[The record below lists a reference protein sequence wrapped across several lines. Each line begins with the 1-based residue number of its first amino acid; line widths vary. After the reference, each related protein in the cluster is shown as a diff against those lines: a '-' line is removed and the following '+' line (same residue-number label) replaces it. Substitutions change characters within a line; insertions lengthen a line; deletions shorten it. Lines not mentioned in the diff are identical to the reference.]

1 MRELSFYRQK
11 RYDGGV
17 RTGIELDGETILGIF
32 DEGPPDE
39 QDNPMGSALLWYVD
53 VRCRGED
60 LPDGAEAAR
69 GWLIEHAEP
78 ILSGLH
84 SLSENLAVGLDDGG
98 PIVWRDFPQ
107 SAQGVTLEVVCSSIR
122 RIGGLEISAVLKNIA
137 DHFVDIVQ
145 QLAPPE
151 PARF

>member
-53 VRCRGED
+53 VRCHGET
-60 LPDGAEAAR
+60 LPDGAEGAR
-69 GWLIEHAEP
+69 GWLIQHADT
-78 ILSGLH
+78 ILSGLN
-84 SLSENLAVGLDDGG
+84 SQSKNLVAGLDDGG
-98 PIVWRDFPQ
+98 PIVWRDFPVTPP
-107 SAQGVTLEVVCSSIR
+107 GVTIEVVCSWIHGIR
-122 RIGGLEISAVLKNIA
+122 GLEISAVFKDIA
-137 DHFVDIVQ
+137 DHFVEIVQ

>member
-17 RTGIELDGETILGIF
+17 RTGIELEGETILGIF

-60 LPDGAEAAR
+60 LPDGAEEAR
-69 GWLIEHAEP
+69 GWLIQHAET
-78 ILSGLH
+78 ILSGLY
-84 SLSENLAVGLDDGG
+84 SLSENLAAGLDDGG

-107 SAQGVTLEVVCSSIR
+107 SAQGVAVEVVCSSIR
-122 RIGGLEISAVLKNIA
+122 RIEGLEISAVLKEIA

>member
-11 RYDGGV
+11 RSDGGV

-60 LPDGAEAAR
+60 LPKGAEAAR
-69 GWLIEHAEP
+69 GWLLQHAES
-78 ILSGLH
+78 ILSGLY
-84 SLSENLAVGLDDGG
+84 SLSENLVAGLDDYG
-98 PIVWRDFPQ
+98 PIVWREFPG
-107 SAQGVTLEVVCSSIR
+107 APQGVTVEVVSSWIHGIR
-122 RIGGLEISAVLKNIA
+122 GLEISAVFKDIA
-137 DHFVDIVQ
+137 DHFVEIVQ

>member
-60 LPDGAEAAR
+60 LPDDAEAAR
-69 GWLIEHAEP
+69 GWLIEHAET
-78 ILSGLH
+78 ILSGLY

-107 SAQGVTLEVVCSSIR
+107 SAQGVYLEVVCSSIR
-122 RIGGLEISAVLKNIA
+122 RIGGLEISAVLKDIA